1 MKLTK
6 IETPPRTRID
16 TTVGTRVF
24 AGDTMIYGDTGL
36 RRLARWDSQGVDIPD
51 ALKDFGP
58 SDTNLTAYPGG
69 IWIRRQGDLVTLSV
83 AYAKALKDNPEIR
96 PAPSGFG
103 STRDTGI
110 PYPSGPLGY
119 AVGSTYYF
127 STVEAGLGFFR
138 FRIPKDAVIRAPGA
152 GGYGVEISW
161 HTREPWPTSLPGTPA

>member
-24 AGDTMIYGDTGL
+24 AGNTMIYGDTGL
-36 RRLARWDSQGVDIPD
+36 RRLARWDSNTVEIPD

-58 SDTNLTAYPGG
+58 AESNLSAYPGG

-83 AYAKALKDNPEIR
+83 AYAKALKNNPEIR
-96 PAPSGFG
+96 PSPAGFG
-103 STRDTGI
+103 GAAGTGP

-119 AVGSTYYF
+119 SVGSTYYF
-127 STVEAGLGFFR
+127 STVEVGAGFLR
-138 FRIPKDAVIRAPGA
+138 FRIPKDAAIRSSGT

-161 HTREPWPTSLPGTPA
+161 HTREPWPTSLPGDPA

>member
-24 AGDTMIYGDTGL
+24 VGDTMVFGDTGL
-36 RRLARWDSQGVDIPD
+36 RRLARWDNNAVEIPD

-58 SDTNLTAYPGG
+58 AEANLTSNPGG

-96 PAPSGFG
+96 PSPAGFG
-103 STRDTGI
+103 SMVGI
-110 PYPSGPLGY
+110 SVPYPSAPLGY
-119 AVGSTYYF
+119 SVGSTYYF
-127 STVEAGLGFFR
+127 STVEVGFGFFR
-138 FRIPKDAVIRAPGA
+138 LRIPKDAAVRSPGT
-152 GGYGVEISW
+152 GGYGIEISW

>member
-16 TTVGTRVF
+16 TSVGTRVF
-24 AGDTMIYGDTGL
+24 VGDQMIYGDTGL
-36 RRLARWDSQGVDIPD
+36 RRLARWDNNAVEIPD

-58 SDTNLTAYPGG
+58 AETNLTSNPGG

-96 PAPSGFG
+96 PSPAGFG
-103 STRDTGI
+103 STSGTAA

-119 AVGSTYYF
+119 SVGSTYHF

-138 FRIPKDAVIRAPGA
+138 FRIPKDAAVRSSGS

-161 HTREPWPTSLPGTPA
+161 HTREPWPTTLPGTPA